1 MTAKNA
7 SGRYTS
13 ETTVETDAAMTPAAE
28 QMETVAPRTDAVQT
42 DAVQTDA
49 VQTDAMLMSAETI
62 EGEPVVEP
70 TEQEARLLK
79 AKHIIYKATVWS
91 AAAGAIPVPILDFG
105 AVGAVQT
112 KLVRD
117 LAALYGETIRSEL
130 AHSVVALALG
140 VLLPSQLSNLVS
152 SAAKSIPVVG
162 TILGTISF
170 SGSAAAASYAIGK
183 VFVEHLESGGTI
195 GNFDVDHTRETLK
208 REFRLARLKRVA
220 A

>member
-13 ETTVETDAAMTPAAE
+13 DAPAVADETEVPVVEHTETAIPVADAIQAA
-28 QMETVAPRTDAVQT
+28 P
-42 DAVQTDA
+42 
-49 VQTDAMLMSAETI
+49 ETI
-62 EGEPVVEP
+62 EGEAVVNP
-70 TEQEARLLK
+70 SEQEARLLK
-79 AKHIIYKATVWS
+79 AKHIIYSATVWS

-117 LAALYGETIRSEL
+117 LAALYGQTIRSEL

-140 VLLPSQLSNLVS
+140 VLLPSQVANLAS

-162 TILGTISF
+162 TILGTITF

-208 REFRLARLKRVA
+208 REFKVARLTRIGRMKSA
-220 A
+220 AA